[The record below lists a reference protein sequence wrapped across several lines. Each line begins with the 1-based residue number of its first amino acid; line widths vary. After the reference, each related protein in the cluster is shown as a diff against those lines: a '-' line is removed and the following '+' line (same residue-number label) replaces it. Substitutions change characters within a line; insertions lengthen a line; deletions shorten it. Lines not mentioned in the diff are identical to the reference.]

1 MVLFVVGRREMFKR
15 VYSPPFSRTIAQKLK
30 IGKIFYWLLLFVPL
44 SIFSALI
51 LKNDTLTFVTCIL
64 AIVPLARI
72 MGYTTKEISLQSNP
86 TVSGLFSATFGNAI
100 ELIIAIFALQ
110 AGLIQVVQASIIGSI
125 IGNILLLIGLS
136 IFAGGLRYKNQ
147 RFNNETIAVSST
159 MLIIVV
165 AGLAIP
171 SVYAFLKPNGP
182 HIPLLSGAVA
192 VVMTLIYLAG
202 LFFSLRTHKDLFDA
216 SDEMK
221 ATHEKPNMSRRLAAL
236 ILFLTVVVV
245 AVESEFLVHG
255 IEAAAVTI
263 GITQTFIGIVV
274 IAIIT
279 NIAEKA
285 TAVHFAL
292 EDKLDVSIEIGL
304 SSAIQIALF
313 VVPILMLISSVFNL
327 GFSLVFTP
335 FEILAV
341 MLAVL
346 IVNYLSADGRCNW
359 LEGAQLISVYAIIAI
374 AFFFVG

>member
-1 MVLFVVGRREMFKR
+1 MIPFVVGRKELKR
-15 VYSPPFSRTIAQKLK
+15 AYYAPPLKGTFIQKLR
-30 IGKIFYWLLLFVPL
+30 IGKIFYWFLLFIPL
-44 SIFSALI
+44 SIFSAVVI
-51 LKNDTLTFVTCIL
+51 QNDTLTFITCIL
-64 AIVPLARI
+64 AIIPLARI

-86 TVSGLFSATFGNAI
+86 TISGLFSATFGNAI
-100 ELIIAIFALQ
+100 ELIIAIFALR

-136 IFAGGLRYKNQ
+136 LFAGGLRYKNQ

-171 SVYAFLKPNGP
+171 SVYSFLNPNGV
-182 HIPLLSGAVA
+182 HIKVLSNAVA

-202 LFFSLRTHKDLFDA
+202 LFFSLRTHRDLFDA

-221 ATHEKPNMSRRLAAL
+221 ATHERPTMSKKLAAV

-255 IEAAAVTI
+255 IENAAVTI
-263 GITQTFIGIVV
+263 GITQTFIGIVI

-279 NIAEKA
+279 NIAEKS

-292 EDKLDVSIEIGL
+292 ENKLDVSIEIGL

-313 VVPILMLISSVFNL
+313 VVPILMLISSVFNF

-335 FEILAV
+335 FQILAV

-359 LEGAQLISVYAIIAI
+359 LEGAQLISVYSIIAI
-374 AFFFVG
+374 AFFFVA

>member
-1 MVLFVVGRREMFKR
+1 MIPFIVGRKKLTKGF
-15 VYSPPFSRTIAQKLK
+15 YSPPLKQTIIQKLH
-30 IGKIFYWLLLFVPL
+30 IGKIFYFFLLFIPL
-44 SIFSALI
+44 SIFSALVI
-51 LKNDTLTFVTCIL
+51 KNDTLTFVTCIL

-100 ELIIAIFALQ
+100 ELIIAIFALR

-136 IFAGGLRYKNQ
+136 IFAGGLRFKNQ

-171 SVYAFLKPNGP
+171 SVYSFLNPKGV
-182 HIPLLSGAVA
+182 HIQVLSNAVA

-221 ATHEKPNMSRRLAAL
+221 ATHERPTMSKKLAAS
-236 ILFLTVVVV
+236 ILLLTVVVV
-245 AVESEFLVHG
+245 AIESEFLVHG

-263 GITQTFIGIVV
+263 GITQTFVGIVI

-279 NIAEKA
+279 NIAEKS

-292 EDKLDVSIEIGL
+292 ENKLDVSIEIGL

-313 VVPILMLISSVFNL
+313 VVPILMLISSVFNF

-359 LEGAQLISVYAIIAI
+359 LEGAQLISVYSIIAI
-374 AFFFVG
+374 AFFFIS